1 MHKILRLAEKHLRLP
16 GTKSKSRIEPDRE
29 TGLFTYFDYIFLFG
43 DLNYR
48 LSGKKT
54 EIEDL
59 IKKKGEQD
67 LFSTTPKRTVIQIV
81 I

>member
-1 MHKILRLAEKHLRLP
+1 MTLWYAVYRSNRIDELYPIL
-16 GTKSKSRIEPDRE
+16 S
-29 TGLFTYFDYIFLFG
+29 TYFDYIFLFG

-67 LFSTTPKRTVIQIV
+67 LFSTTPKRSVIQIV